1 MKIAITGGIGSG
13 KSYICKELVRRR
25 ISVYDCDEA
34 AKRLMHTSPD
44 LQQGLIELVGKNVY
58 INKVLRKDV
67 LSKFLLT
74 DTKNKQALNNLV
86 HPAVAQDFEHSGKDW
101 LESAILFESGFYLR
115 THFDRVVCITAP
127 LEVRIARIMA
137 RDGIS
142 RNQALMWI
150 GSQWPQEKVIE
161 HSNFIINN
169 DGASD
174 LSLAIDTLINKL
186 NISKH

>member
-13 KSYICKELVRRR
+13 KSYICKELVRRG

-115 THFDRVVCITAP
+115 THFDRVICITAP

-137 RDGIS
+137 RDSIS

-174 LSLAIDTLINKL
+174 LSPAIDTLINKL

>member
-13 KSYICKELVRRR
+13 KSYICKELVRRG

-74 DTKNKQALNNLV
+74 DT
-86 HPAVAQDFEHSGKDW
+86 
-101 LESAILFESGFYLR
+101 
-115 THFDRVVCITAP
+115 
-127 LEVRIARIMA
+127 
-137 RDGIS
+137 
-142 RNQALMWI
+142 
-150 GSQWPQEKVIE
+150 
-161 HSNFIINN
+161 
-169 DGASD
+169 
-174 LSLAIDTLINKL
+174 
-186 NISKH
+186 